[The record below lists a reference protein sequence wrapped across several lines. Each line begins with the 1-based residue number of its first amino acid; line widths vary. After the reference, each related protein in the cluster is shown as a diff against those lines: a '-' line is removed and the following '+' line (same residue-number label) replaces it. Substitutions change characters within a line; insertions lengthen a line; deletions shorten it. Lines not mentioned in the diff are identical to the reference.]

1 MLKKVMIMLL
11 MICSLFLF
19 GCGKEENNDSNKNN
33 ITYTNKF
40 ECIREYKLT
49 KDQVFYA
56 TKEEPLNGEKGD
68 AVNVTYTRSYDFDKN
83 GDKLLKYYD
92 ITTYDYILDYDMDKT
107 YKLLNKYIDSLKKD
121 NSKSKILTVPFF
133 IASDNI
139 IISSLGPKIKFKYE
153 IIDNVKGKIK
163 TKVTDFGVNNAL
175 VEMYFELEIGYL
187 VVIPMNKK
195 ESVLK
200 TEILISSKIIN
211 GKVPTFYGKNIFKES
226 SISTSN

>member
-1 MLKKVMIMLL
+1 MKLKERLKRKYYILITFL
-11 MICSLFLF
+11 ISLFLF
-19 GCGKEENNDSNKNN
+19 IIIFILYSEKLNPKLNDYIDFLVKDEIYKKVIKSNNFITNEEVND
-33 ITYTNKF
+33 ILY
-40 ECIREYKLT
+40 I
-49 KDQVFYA
+49 
-56 TKEEPLNGEKGD
+56 
-68 AVNVTYTRSYDFDKN
+68 DKN
-83 GDKLLKYYD
+83 KSNEIVY
-92 ITTYDYILDYDMDKT
+92 LDYDIDKT

-226 SISTSN
+226 GVSTSN

>member
-1 MLKKVMIMLL
+1 MKLKERLKRKYYILITFL
-11 MICSLFLF
+11 ISLFLF
-19 GCGKEENNDSNKNN
+19 IIIFSLYSKKLNPKLNDYIDFLVKDEIYKKVIKSNNFITNEEVND
-33 ITYTNKF
+33 ILY
-40 ECIREYKLT
+40 I
-49 KDQVFYA
+49 
-56 TKEEPLNGEKGD
+56 
-68 AVNVTYTRSYDFDKN
+68 DKN
-83 GDKLLKYYD
+83 KSNEIVY
-92 ITTYDYILDYDMDKT
+92 LDYDIDKT

-153 IIDNVKGKIK
+153 IIDNIKGKIK

-175 VEMYFELEIGYL
+175 VEMYFELEIWYL

-226 SISTSN
+226 GVSTSN

>member
-1 MLKKVMIMLL
+1 MKLKERLKRKYYILITFL
-11 MICSLFLF
+11 ISLFLF
-19 GCGKEENNDSNKNN
+19 IIIFSLYSKKLNPKLNDYIDFLVKDEIYKKVIKSNNFITNEEVND
-33 ITYTNKF
+33 ILY
-40 ECIREYKLT
+40 I
-49 KDQVFYA
+49 
-56 TKEEPLNGEKGD
+56 
-68 AVNVTYTRSYDFDKN
+68 DKN
-83 GDKLLKYYD
+83 KSNEIVY
-92 ITTYDYILDYDMDKT
+92 LDYDIDKT
-107 YKLLNKYIDSLKKD
+107 YKLLNKYIESLKKD

-226 SISTSN
+226 GVSTSN

>member
-1 MLKKVMIMLL
+1 MKLKERLKRKYYILITFL
-11 MICSLFLF
+11 ISLFLF
-19 GCGKEENNDSNKNN
+19 IIIFSLYSEKLNPKLNDYIDFLVKDEIYKKVIKSNNFITNEEVND
-33 ITYTNKF
+33 ILY
-40 ECIREYKLT
+40 I
-49 KDQVFYA
+49 
-56 TKEEPLNGEKGD
+56 
-68 AVNVTYTRSYDFDKN
+68 DKN
-83 GDKLLKYYD
+83 KSNEIVY
-92 ITTYDYILDYDMDKT
+92 LDYDIDKT
-107 YKLLNKYIDSLKKD
+107 YKLLNKYIESLKKD

-226 SISTSN
+226 GVSTSN

>member
-1 MLKKVMIMLL
+1 MKLKERLKRKYYILITFL
-11 MICSLFLF
+11 ISLFLF
-19 GCGKEENNDSNKNN
+19 IIIFSLYSEKLNPKLNDYIDFLVKDEIYKKVIKSNNF
-33 ITYTNKF
+33 ITNQ
-40 ECIREYKLT
+40 E
-49 KDQVFYA
+49 
-56 TKEEPLNGEKGD
+56 
-68 AVNVTYTRSYDFDKN
+68 VNDILYIDKN
-83 GDKLLKYYD
+83 KSNEIVYLNYD
-92 ITTYDYILDYDMDKT
+92 IDKT

-200 TEILISSKIIN
+200 TEILISSKVIN

-226 SISTSN
+226 SVSTSN

>member
-1 MLKKVMIMLL
+1 MKLKERLKRKYYILITFL
-11 MICSLFLF
+11 ISLFLF
-19 GCGKEENNDSNKNN
+19 IIIFSLYSKKLNPKLNDYIDFLVKDEIYRKVIKSNNFITNEEVNDILSIDKNDSNE
-33 ITYTNKF
+33 IVY
-40 ECIREYKLT
+40 
-49 KDQVFYA
+49 
-56 TKEEPLNGEKGD
+56 
-68 AVNVTYTRSYDFDKN
+68 
-83 GDKLLKYYD
+83 
-92 ITTYDYILDYDMDKT
+92 LDYNMDKT
-107 YKLLNKYIDSLKKD
+107 YKLLNKYIESLKKD

-133 IASDNI
+133 IAGDNI

-200 TEILISSKIIN
+200 TEILISSKVIN

>member
-1 MLKKVMIMLL
+1 MKLKERLKRKYYILITFL
-11 MICSLFLF
+11 ISLFLF
-19 GCGKEENNDSNKNN
+19 IIIFSLYSKKLNPKLNDYIDFLVKDEIYKKVIKSNNFITNEEFND
-33 ITYTNKF
+33 ILY
-40 ECIREYKLT
+40 I
-49 KDQVFYA
+49 
-56 TKEEPLNGEKGD
+56 
-68 AVNVTYTRSYDFDKN
+68 DKN
-83 GDKLLKYYD
+83 KSNEIVY
-92 ITTYDYILDYDMDKT
+92 LDYDIDKT

-226 SISTSN
+226 GVSTSN

>member
-1 MLKKVMIMLL
+1 MKLKERLKRKYYILITFL
-11 MICSLFLF
+11 ISLFLF
-19 GCGKEENNDSNKNN
+19 IIIFSLYSKKLNPKLNDYIDFLVKDEIYKKVIKSNNFITNEEINDILYIDKNN
-33 ITYTNKF
+33 SNEIVY
-40 ECIREYKLT
+40 
-49 KDQVFYA
+49 
-56 TKEEPLNGEKGD
+56 
-68 AVNVTYTRSYDFDKN
+68 
-83 GDKLLKYYD
+83 
-92 ITTYDYILDYDMDKT
+92 LDYDIDKT

-139 IISSLGPKIKFKYE
+139 IISSLGPKVKFKYE

-200 TEILISSKIIN
+200 TEILISSKVIN

-226 SISTSN
+226 SVSTSN

>member
-1 MLKKVMIMLL
+1 MKLKERLKRKYYILITFL
-11 MICSLFLF
+11 ISLFLF
-19 GCGKEENNDSNKNN
+19 IIIFSLYSEKLNPKLNDYIDFLVKDEIYKKVIKSNNFITNEEINDILYIDKNN
-33 ITYTNKF
+33 SNEIVY
-40 ECIREYKLT
+40 
-49 KDQVFYA
+49 
-56 TKEEPLNGEKGD
+56 
-68 AVNVTYTRSYDFDKN
+68 
-83 GDKLLKYYD
+83 
-92 ITTYDYILDYDMDKT
+92 LDYDIDKT

-200 TEILISSKIIN
+200 TEILISSKVIN
-211 GKVPTFYGKNIFKES
+211 GKVPIFYGKNIFKES

>member
-1 MLKKVMIMLL
+1 MKLKERLKRKYYILITFL
-11 MICSLFLF
+11 ISLFLF
-19 GCGKEENNDSNKNN
+19 IIIFSLYSKKLNPKLNDYIDFLVKDEIYKKVIKSNNF
-33 ITYTNKF
+33 ITNQ
-40 ECIREYKLT
+40 E
-49 KDQVFYA
+49 
-56 TKEEPLNGEKGD
+56 
-68 AVNVTYTRSYDFDKN
+68 VNDILYIDKN
-83 GDKLLKYYD
+83 KSNEIVY
-92 ITTYDYILDYDMDKT
+92 LDYDIDKT

-226 SISTSN
+226 GVSTSN

>member
-1 MLKKVMIMLL
+1 MKLKERLKRKYYILITFL
-11 MICSLFLF
+11 ISLFLF
-19 GCGKEENNDSNKNN
+19 IIIFSLYSKKLNPKLNDYIDFLVKDEIYKKVIKSNNFITNEEINN
-33 ITYTNKF
+33 ILY
-40 ECIREYKLT
+40 I
-49 KDQVFYA
+49 
-56 TKEEPLNGEKGD
+56 
-68 AVNVTYTRSYDFDKN
+68 DKN
-83 GDKLLKYYD
+83 KSNEIVY
-92 ITTYDYILDYDMDKT
+92 LDYDIDKT

-200 TEILISSKIIN
+200 TEILISSKVIN

-226 SISTSN
+226 GVSTSN

>member
-1 MLKKVMIMLL
+1 MKLKERLKRKYYILITFL
-11 MICSLFLF
+11 ISLFLF
-19 GCGKEENNDSNKNN
+19 IIIFSLYSKKLNPKLNDYIDFLVKDEIYKKVIKSNNFITNEEVNDILYIDKNDSNE
-33 ITYTNKF
+33 IVY
-40 ECIREYKLT
+40 
-49 KDQVFYA
+49 
-56 TKEEPLNGEKGD
+56 
-68 AVNVTYTRSYDFDKN
+68 
-83 GDKLLKYYD
+83 
-92 ITTYDYILDYDMDKT
+92 LDYDIDKT

-226 SISTSN
+226 GVSTSN

>member
-1 MLKKVMIMLL
+1 MKLKERLKRKYYILITFL
-11 MICSLFLF
+11 ISLFLF
-19 GCGKEENNDSNKNN
+19 IIIFSLYSKKLNPKLNDYIDFLVKDEIYKKVIKSNNFITNEEINNILYIDKNN
-33 ITYTNKF
+33 SNEIVY
-40 ECIREYKLT
+40 
-49 KDQVFYA
+49 
-56 TKEEPLNGEKGD
+56 
-68 AVNVTYTRSYDFDKN
+68 
-83 GDKLLKYYD
+83 
-92 ITTYDYILDYDMDKT
+92 LDYDIDKT

-139 IISSLGPKIKFKYE
+139 IISSLGPKVKFKYE
-153 IIDNVKGKIK
+153 IMNNVKGKIK

-200 TEILISSKIIN
+200 TEILISSKVIN

-226 SISTSN
+226 SVSTSN

>member
-1 MLKKVMIMLL
+1 MKLKERLKRKYYILITFL
-11 MICSLFLF
+11 IILFLF
-19 GCGKEENNDSNKNN
+19 IIIFSLYSKKLNPKLNDYIDFLVKDEIYKKVIKSNNFITNEEVNDILYIDKNDSNE
-33 ITYTNKF
+33 IVY
-40 ECIREYKLT
+40 
-49 KDQVFYA
+49 
-56 TKEEPLNGEKGD
+56 
-68 AVNVTYTRSYDFDKN
+68 
-83 GDKLLKYYD
+83 
-92 ITTYDYILDYDMDKT
+92 LDYNMDKT
-107 YKLLNKYIDSLKKD
+107 YKLLNKYIESLKKD

-139 IISSLGPKIKFKYE
+139 IISSLGPKVKFKYE
-153 IIDNVKGKIK
+153 IMNNVKGKIK

-200 TEILISSKIIN
+200 TEILISSKVIN

>member
-1 MLKKVMIMLL
+1 MKLKERLKRKYYILITFL
-11 MICSLFLF
+11 ISLFLF
-19 GCGKEENNDSNKNN
+19 IIIFSLYSKKLNPKLNDYIDFLVKNEIYKKVIKSNNFITNEEVND
-33 ITYTNKF
+33 ILY
-40 ECIREYKLT
+40 I
-49 KDQVFYA
+49 
-56 TKEEPLNGEKGD
+56 
-68 AVNVTYTRSYDFDKN
+68 DKN
-83 GDKLLKYYD
+83 KSNEIVY
-92 ITTYDYILDYDMDKT
+92 LDYDMDKT

-163 TKVTDFGVNNAL
+163 TKVTYFGVNNAL

-226 SISTSN
+226 GVSTSN

>member
-1 MLKKVMIMLL
+1 MKLKERLKRKYYILITFL
-11 MICSLFLF
+11 ISLFLF
-19 GCGKEENNDSNKNN
+19 IIIFSLYSKKLNPKLNDYIDFLVKDEIYKKVIKSNNFITNEEVND
-33 ITYTNKF
+33 ILY
-40 ECIREYKLT
+40 I
-49 KDQVFYA
+49 
-56 TKEEPLNGEKGD
+56 
-68 AVNVTYTRSYDFDKN
+68 DKN
-83 GDKLLKYYD
+83 KSNEIVY
-92 ITTYDYILDYDMDKT
+92 LDYDIDKT
-107 YKLLNKYIDSLKKD
+107 YKLLNKYIESLKKD

-195 ESVLK
+195 QSVLK
-200 TEILISSKIIN
+200 TEILFSSKIIN

-226 SISTSN
+226 GVSTSN

>member
-1 MLKKVMIMLL
+1 MKLKERLKRKYYILITFL
-11 MICSLFLF
+11 ISLFLF
-19 GCGKEENNDSNKNN
+19 IIIFSLYSKKLNPKLNDYIDFLVKDEIYKKVIKSNNFITNEEVNDILYIDKNDSNE
-33 ITYTNKF
+33 IVY
-40 ECIREYKLT
+40 
-49 KDQVFYA
+49 
-56 TKEEPLNGEKGD
+56 
-68 AVNVTYTRSYDFDKN
+68 
-83 GDKLLKYYD
+83 
-92 ITTYDYILDYDMDKT
+92 LDYNMDKT
-107 YKLLNKYIDSLKKD
+107 YKLLNKYIESLKKD
-121 NSKSKILTVPFF
+121 NSKSKILTVPLF

-200 TEILISSKIIN
+200 TEILISSKVIN

-226 SISTSN
+226 SVSTSN

>member
-1 MLKKVMIMLL
+1 MKLKERLKRKYYILITFL
-11 MICSLFLF
+11 ISLFLF
-19 GCGKEENNDSNKNN
+19 IIIFSLYSKKLNPKLNDYIDFLVKDEIYKKVIKSNNFITNEEVNN
-33 ITYTNKF
+33 ILY
-40 ECIREYKLT
+40 I
-49 KDQVFYA
+49 
-56 TKEEPLNGEKGD
+56 
-68 AVNVTYTRSYDFDKN
+68 DKN
-83 GDKLLKYYD
+83 KSNEIVY
-92 ITTYDYILDYDMDKT
+92 LDYDIDKT
-107 YKLLNKYIDSLKKD
+107 YKLLNKYIESLKKD

-195 ESVLK
+195 ENVLK
-200 TEILISSKIIN
+200 TEILISSKVIN

-226 SISTSN
+226 SVSTSN

>member
-1 MLKKVMIMLL
+1 MKLKERLKRKYYILITFL
-11 MICSLFLF
+11 ISLFLF
-19 GCGKEENNDSNKNN
+19 IIIFSLYSKKLNPKLNDYIDFLVKDEIYKKVIKSNNFITNEEVNDILYIDKNDSNE
-33 ITYTNKF
+33 IVY
-40 ECIREYKLT
+40 
-49 KDQVFYA
+49 
-56 TKEEPLNGEKGD
+56 
-68 AVNVTYTRSYDFDKN
+68 
-83 GDKLLKYYD
+83 
-92 ITTYDYILDYDMDKT
+92 LDYNMDKT
-107 YKLLNKYIDSLKKD
+107 YKLLNKYIESLKKD

-226 SISTSN
+226 GVSTSN

>member
-1 MLKKVMIMLL
+1 MKLKERLKRKNYILITFL
-11 MICSLFLF
+11 ISLFLF
-19 GCGKEENNDSNKNN
+19 IIIFSLYSKKLNPKLNDYIDFLVKDEIYKKVIKSNNFITNEEVND
-33 ITYTNKF
+33 ILY
-40 ECIREYKLT
+40 I
-49 KDQVFYA
+49 
-56 TKEEPLNGEKGD
+56 
-68 AVNVTYTRSYDFDKN
+68 DKN
-83 GDKLLKYYD
+83 KSNEIVY
-92 ITTYDYILDYDMDKT
+92 LDYNMDKT
-107 YKLLNKYIDSLKKD
+107 YKLLNKYIESLKKD

-139 IISSLGPKIKFKYE
+139 IISSLGPKVKFKYE
-153 IIDNVKGKIK
+153 IMNNVKGKIK

-200 TEILISSKIIN
+200 TEILISSKVIN

-226 SISTSN
+226 SVSTSN

>member
-1 MLKKVMIMLL
+1 MKLKERLKRKYYILITFL
-11 MICSLFLF
+11 ISLFLF
-19 GCGKEENNDSNKNN
+19 IIIFSLYSKKLNPKLNDYIDFLVKNEIYKKVIKSNNFITNEEVND
-33 ITYTNKF
+33 ILY
-40 ECIREYKLT
+40 I
-49 KDQVFYA
+49 
-56 TKEEPLNGEKGD
+56 
-68 AVNVTYTRSYDFDKN
+68 DKN
-83 GDKLLKYYD
+83 KSNEIVY
-92 ITTYDYILDYDMDKT
+92 LDYDMDKT

-121 NSKSKILTVPFF
+121 NSKNKILTVPFF

>member
-1 MLKKVMIMLL
+1 MKLKERLKRKYYILITFL
-11 MICSLFLF
+11 ISLFLF
-19 GCGKEENNDSNKNN
+19 IIIFSLYSKKLNPKLNDYIDFLVKDEIYKKVIKSNNFITNEEVND
-33 ITYTNKF
+33 ILY
-40 ECIREYKLT
+40 I
-49 KDQVFYA
+49 
-56 TKEEPLNGEKGD
+56 
-68 AVNVTYTRSYDFDKN
+68 DKN
-83 GDKLLKYYD
+83 KSNEIVY
-92 ITTYDYILDYDMDKT
+92 LDYDIDKT

-133 IASDNI
+133 ITSDNI

-226 SISTSN
+226 SVSTSN

>member
-1 MLKKVMIMLL
+1 MKLKERLKRKYYILITFL
-11 MICSLFLF
+11 ISLFLF
-19 GCGKEENNDSNKNN
+19 IIIFSLYSKKLNPKLNDYIDFLVKDEIYKKVIKSNNFITNEEVND
-33 ITYTNKF
+33 ILY
-40 ECIREYKLT
+40 I
-49 KDQVFYA
+49 
-56 TKEEPLNGEKGD
+56 
-68 AVNVTYTRSYDFDKN
+68 DKN
-83 GDKLLKYYD
+83 KSNEIVY
-92 ITTYDYILDYDMDKT
+92 LDYDIDKT

-139 IISSLGPKIKFKYE
+139 IISSLGPKVKFKYE

-226 SISTSN
+226 SVSTSN

>member
-1 MLKKVMIMLL
+1 MKLKERLKRKYYILITFL
-11 MICSLFLF
+11 ISLFLF
-19 GCGKEENNDSNKNN
+19 IIIFSLYSKKLNPKLNDYIDFLVKDEIYKKVIKSNNFITNEEVNDILYIDKNDSNE
-33 ITYTNKF
+33 IVY
-40 ECIREYKLT
+40 
-49 KDQVFYA
+49 
-56 TKEEPLNGEKGD
+56 
-68 AVNVTYTRSYDFDKN
+68 
-83 GDKLLKYYD
+83 
-92 ITTYDYILDYDMDKT
+92 LDYNMDKT
-107 YKLLNKYIDSLKKD
+107 YKLLNKYIESLKKD

-175 VEMYFELEIGYL
+175 IEMYFELEIGYL

-226 SISTSN
+226 SVSTSN

>member
-1 MLKKVMIMLL
+1 MKLKERLKRKYYILITFL
-11 MICSLFLF
+11 ISLFLF
-19 GCGKEENNDSNKNN
+19 IIIFSLYSKKLNPKLNDYIDFLVKDEIYKKVIKSNNFITNEEVND
-33 ITYTNKF
+33 ILY
-40 ECIREYKLT
+40 I
-49 KDQVFYA
+49 
-56 TKEEPLNGEKGD
+56 
-68 AVNVTYTRSYDFDKN
+68 DKN
-83 GDKLLKYYD
+83 KSNEIVY
-92 ITTYDYILDYDMDKT
+92 LDYDIDKT

-195 ESVLK
+195 ESILK

-226 SISTSN
+226 GVSTSN

>member
-1 MLKKVMIMLL
+1 MKLKERLKRKYYILITFL
-11 MICSLFLF
+11 ISLFLF
-19 GCGKEENNDSNKNN
+19 IIIFSLYSEKLNPKLNDYIDFLVKDEIYKKVIKSNNFITNEEVND
-33 ITYTNKF
+33 ILY
-40 ECIREYKLT
+40 I
-49 KDQVFYA
+49 
-56 TKEEPLNGEKGD
+56 
-68 AVNVTYTRSYDFDKN
+68 DKN
-83 GDKLLKYYD
+83 KSNEIVY
-92 ITTYDYILDYDMDKT
+92 LDYNMDKT
-107 YKLLNKYIDSLKKD
+107 YKLLNKYIESLKKD

-226 SISTSN
+226 SVSTSN

>member
-1 MLKKVMIMLL
+1 MKLKERLKRKYYILITFL
-11 MICSLFLF
+11 ISLFLF
-19 GCGKEENNDSNKNN
+19 IIIFSLYSKKLNPKLNDYIDFLVKDEIYKKVIKSNNFITNEEVNN
-33 ITYTNKF
+33 ILY
-40 ECIREYKLT
+40 I
-49 KDQVFYA
+49 
-56 TKEEPLNGEKGD
+56 
-68 AVNVTYTRSYDFDKN
+68 DKN
-83 GDKLLKYYD
+83 KSNEIVY
-92 ITTYDYILDYDMDKT
+92 LDYDIDKT

-139 IISSLGPKIKFKYE
+139 IISSLGPKVKFKYE

-226 SISTSN
+226 GVSTSN

>member
-1 MLKKVMIMLL
+1 MKLKERLKRKYYILITFL
-11 MICSLFLF
+11 ISLFLF
-19 GCGKEENNDSNKNN
+19 IIIFSLYSKKLNPKLNDYIDFLVKDEIYKKVIKSNNFITNEEVND
-33 ITYTNKF
+33 ILY
-40 ECIREYKLT
+40 I
-49 KDQVFYA
+49 
-56 TKEEPLNGEKGD
+56 
-68 AVNVTYTRSYDFDKN
+68 DKN
-83 GDKLLKYYD
+83 KSNEIVY
-92 ITTYDYILDYDMDKT
+92 LDYDIDKT

-195 ESVLK
+195 ESILK

>member
-1 MLKKVMIMLL
+1 MITFL
-11 MICSLFLF
+11 ISLFLF
-19 GCGKEENNDSNKNN
+19 IIIFSLYSKKLNPKLNDYIDFLVKDEIYKKVIKSNNFITNEEVND
-33 ITYTNKF
+33 ILY
-40 ECIREYKLT
+40 I
-49 KDQVFYA
+49 
-56 TKEEPLNGEKGD
+56 
-68 AVNVTYTRSYDFDKN
+68 DKN
-83 GDKLLKYYD
+83 KSNEIVY
-92 ITTYDYILDYDMDKT
+92 LDYDIDKT

-226 SISTSN
+226 GVSTSN

>member
-1 MLKKVMIMLL
+1 MKLKERLKRKYYILITFL
-11 MICSLFLF
+11 ISLFLF
-19 GCGKEENNDSNKNN
+19 IIIFSLYSKKLNPKLNDYIDFLVKDEIYKKVIKSNNFITNEEVND
-33 ITYTNKF
+33 ILY
-40 ECIREYKLT
+40 I
-49 KDQVFYA
+49 
-56 TKEEPLNGEKGD
+56 
-68 AVNVTYTRSYDFDKN
+68 DKN
-83 GDKLLKYYD
+83 KSNEIVY
-92 ITTYDYILDYDMDKT
+92 LDYDIDKT

-139 IISSLGPKIKFKYE
+139 IISSLGPKVKFKYE
-153 IIDNVKGKIK
+153 IMNNVKGKIK

-200 TEILISSKIIN
+200 TEILISSKVIN

-226 SISTSN
+226 GVSTSN

>member
-1 MLKKVMIMLL
+1 MKLKERLKRKNYILITFL
-11 MICSLFLF
+11 ISLFLF
-19 GCGKEENNDSNKNN
+19 IIIFSLYSKKLNPKLNDYIDFLVKDEIYKKVIKSNNFITNEEVND
-33 ITYTNKF
+33 ILY
-40 ECIREYKLT
+40 I
-49 KDQVFYA
+49 
-56 TKEEPLNGEKGD
+56 
-68 AVNVTYTRSYDFDKN
+68 DKN
-83 GDKLLKYYD
+83 KSNEIVY
-92 ITTYDYILDYDMDKT
+92 LDYDIDKT

-121 NSKSKILTVPFF
+121 NSKSKILTVPLF

-226 SISTSN
+226 SVSTSN

>member
-1 MLKKVMIMLL
+1 MKLKERLKRKYYILITFL
-11 MICSLFLF
+11 ISLFLF
-19 GCGKEENNDSNKNN
+19 IIIFSLYSKKLNPKLNDYIDFLVKDEIYKKVIKSNNFITNEEVNDILYIDKNDSNE
-33 ITYTNKF
+33 IVY
-40 ECIREYKLT
+40 
-49 KDQVFYA
+49 
-56 TKEEPLNGEKGD
+56 
-68 AVNVTYTRSYDFDKN
+68 
-83 GDKLLKYYD
+83 
-92 ITTYDYILDYDMDKT
+92 LDYDIDKT

-139 IISSLGPKIKFKYE
+139 IISSLDPKVKFKYE

-226 SISTSN
+226 GVSTSN

>member
-1 MLKKVMIMLL
+1 MKLKERLKRKYYILITFL
-11 MICSLFLF
+11 IRLFLF
-19 GCGKEENNDSNKNN
+19 IIIFSLYSKKLNPKLNDYIDFLVKDEIYKKVIKSNNFITNEEVND
-33 ITYTNKF
+33 ILY
-40 ECIREYKLT
+40 I
-49 KDQVFYA
+49 
-56 TKEEPLNGEKGD
+56 
-68 AVNVTYTRSYDFDKN
+68 DKN
-83 GDKLLKYYD
+83 KSNEIVY
-92 ITTYDYILDYDMDKT
+92 LDYDIDKT
-107 YKLLNKYIDSLKKD
+107 YKLLNKYIESLKKD

-226 SISTSN
+226 GVSTSN

>member
-1 MLKKVMIMLL
+1 MKLKERLKRKYYILITFL
-11 MICSLFLF
+11 ISLFLF
-19 GCGKEENNDSNKNN
+19 IIIFSLYSKKLNPKLNDYIDFLVKDEIYKKVIKSNNFITNEEINDILYIDKNN
-33 ITYTNKF
+33 SNEIVY
-40 ECIREYKLT
+40 
-49 KDQVFYA
+49 
-56 TKEEPLNGEKGD
+56 
-68 AVNVTYTRSYDFDKN
+68 
-83 GDKLLKYYD
+83 
-92 ITTYDYILDYDMDKT
+92 LDYDIDKT

-139 IISSLGPKIKFKYE
+139 IISSLGPKVKFKYE
-153 IIDNVKGKIK
+153 IMNNVKGKIK

-200 TEILISSKIIN
+200 TEILISSKVIN

-226 SISTSN
+226 SVSTSN

>member
-1 MLKKVMIMLL
+1 MKLKERLKRKYYILITFL
-11 MICSLFLF
+11 ISLFLF
-19 GCGKEENNDSNKNN
+19 IIIFSLYSKKLNPKLNDYIDFLVKDEIYKKVIKSNNFITNEEVND
-33 ITYTNKF
+33 ILY
-40 ECIREYKLT
+40 I
-49 KDQVFYA
+49 
-56 TKEEPLNGEKGD
+56 
-68 AVNVTYTRSYDFDKN
+68 DKN
-83 GDKLLKYYD
+83 KSNEIVY
-92 ITTYDYILDYDMDKT
+92 LDYDIYKT

-226 SISTSN
+226 GVSTSN

>member
-1 MLKKVMIMLL
+1 MKLKERLKRKYYILITFL
-11 MICSLFLF
+11 ISLFLF
-19 GCGKEENNDSNKNN
+19 IIIFSLYSKKLNPKLNDYIDFLVKDEIYKKVIKSNNFITNEEVND
-33 ITYTNKF
+33 ILY
-40 ECIREYKLT
+40 I
-49 KDQVFYA
+49 
-56 TKEEPLNGEKGD
+56 
-68 AVNVTYTRSYDFDKN
+68 DKN
-83 GDKLLKYYD
+83 KSNEIVY
-92 ITTYDYILDYDMDKT
+92 LDYDIDKT

-226 SISTSN
+226 GLSTSN

>member
-1 MLKKVMIMLL
+1 MKLKERLKRKYYILITFL
-11 MICSLFLF
+11 ISLFLF
-19 GCGKEENNDSNKNN
+19 IIIFSLYSKKLNPKLNDYIDFLVKDEIYKKVIKSNNFITNEEVND
-33 ITYTNKF
+33 ILY
-40 ECIREYKLT
+40 I
-49 KDQVFYA
+49 
-56 TKEEPLNGEKGD
+56 
-68 AVNVTYTRSYDFDKN
+68 DKN
-83 GDKLLKYYD
+83 KSNEIVY
-92 ITTYDYILDYDMDKT
+92 LDYDIDKT

-200 TEILISSKIIN
+200 T
-211 GKVPTFYGKNIFKES
+211 
-226 SISTSN
+226 

>member
-1 MLKKVMIMLL
+1 MKLKERLKRKYYILITFLFIIIFSLYSKKLNPKLNDYIDFLVKDEIYKKVIKSNNF
-11 MICSLFLF
+11 ITN
-19 GCGKEENNDSNKNN
+19 EEVND
-33 ITYTNKF
+33 ILY
-40 ECIREYKLT
+40 I
-49 KDQVFYA
+49 
-56 TKEEPLNGEKGD
+56 
-68 AVNVTYTRSYDFDKN
+68 DKN
-83 GDKLLKYYD
+83 KSNEIVY
-92 ITTYDYILDYDMDKT
+92 LDYNMDKT
-107 YKLLNKYIDSLKKD
+107 YKLLNKYIESLKKD

-226 SISTSN
+226 GVSTSN